1 MKSKIILLLRLI
13 AAGIL
18 IQTLYFKFTG
28 APESIYI
35 FTKLGI
41 EPWGRWFSGVS
52 ELVAS
57 LLLLVP
63 ATQSVG
69 ALMGAGVMIGALA
82 SHALILGIVVQNDG
96 GLLFSLACVVF
107 VACTVVAILRRDQLS
122 NLVHFAKNLVRQN

>member
-1 MKSKIILLLRLI
+1 MKCKIIFLLRLI

-35 FTKLGI
+35 FTQVGM

-52 ELVAS
+52 ELAAS
-57 LLLLVP
+57 ILLLVP
-63 ATQSVG
+63 STQSLG
-69 ALMGAGVMIGALA
+69 ALMGAGVMMGALA

-107 VACTVVAILRRDQLS
+107 VACTVVAVLRRDQLH
-122 NLVHFAKNLVRQN
+122 NWIHFAKNLVRQN